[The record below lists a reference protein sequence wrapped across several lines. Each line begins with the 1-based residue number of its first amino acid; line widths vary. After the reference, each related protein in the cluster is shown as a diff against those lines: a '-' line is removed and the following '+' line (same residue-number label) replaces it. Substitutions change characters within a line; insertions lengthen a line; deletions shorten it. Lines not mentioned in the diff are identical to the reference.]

1 MPWTPA
7 AAASWMAY
15 EPTPPVAPTMR
26 TSPAPRPSQSSV
38 ANAVPPVIGRAAAA
52 TGSSPAGWGAGAVCG
67 GRVLGERSVP
77 EGVRPGRAEDLV
89 TGGEGADDLAHGGD
103 PADDVD
109 AEGEGEGVRRTGA
122 GEPPGSAAIGTR
134 RPGHARLPIPRTRA
148 APWSPSPGRPRPSG
162 PVQQLREDIDAGPL
176 AGLDRMTAHLDTVLK
191 SRGPAP
197 SAT

>member
-109 AEGEGEGVRRTGA
+109 AEGEGKACGAPEPASRPAAQRSERDGPVTRAPDPSDARRALVTLTRQAKAVRAPSSSCARTSKRKRS
-122 GEPPGSAAIGTR
+122 PGS
-134 RPGHARLPIPRTRA
+134 
-148 APWSPSPGRPRPSG
+148 
-162 PVQQLREDIDAGPL
+162 
-176 AGLDRMTAHLDTVLK
+176 TA
-191 SRGPAP
+191 
-197 SAT
+197 

>member
-134 RPGHARLPIPRTRA
+134 RPGHARSRSLGRAPRPGHPHPA
-148 APWSPSPGRPRPSG
+148 GQGRPG
-162 PVQQLREDIDAGPL
+162 PVQQLRADIEAETL
-176 AGLDRMTAHLDTVLK
+176 AGFDRMTAHLDTVLK